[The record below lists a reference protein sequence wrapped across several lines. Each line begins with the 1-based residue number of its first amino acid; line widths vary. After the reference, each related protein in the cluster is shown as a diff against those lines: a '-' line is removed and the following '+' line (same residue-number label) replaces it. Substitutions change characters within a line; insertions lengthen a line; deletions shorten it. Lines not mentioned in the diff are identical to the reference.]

1 MATGLPALINRNI
14 LGGWKYINQNTGVF
28 FNDEKLTLVQLM
40 NLICENPAKIFGIIG
55 KGYIKEKYDADLTIV
70 DMNKTIEIKNEKIE
84 SKCGWS
90 PFDGYKFKG
99 TPIYTIINGEIK
111 MKDGEILGE
120 ASGRPIK
127 FDN

>member
-1 MATGLPALINRNI
+1 MCIR
-14 LGGWKYINQNTGVF
+14 
-28 FNDEKLTLVQLM
+28 DR
-40 NLICENPAKIFGIIG
+40 
-55 KGYIKEKYDADLTIV
+55 
-70 DMNKTIEIKNEKIE
+70 

-90 PFDGYKFKG
+90 PFDGHKFKG
-99 TPIYTIINGEIK
+99 TPVYTIINGEIK